1 MSDDDRN
8 RRSLFALI
16 ADLPRLLAQLVKDE
30 LEQLKQEMLA
40 KVKHAG
46 IGVGLF
52 VAAGLFAFFL
62 MAVLIAAAILGLAVV
77 LPGWAAA
84 LIVAGVLL
92 LIVAILVGIG
102 VAQVKQ
108 GMPPEPTETIASVKK
123 DVNAIKGI
131 GMREKP

>member
-1 MSDDDRN
+1 MSDDDRG

-16 ADLPRLLAQLVKDE
+16 ADLPRLLAELVKDE

-40 KVKHAG
+40 KLRHAG
-46 IGVGLF
+46 VGVGLF

-84 LIVAGVLL
+84 LVVAGLL
-92 LIVAILVGIG
+92 LVIVAILVGIG

-108 GMPPEPTETIASVKK
+108 GMPPAPTETITSVKK

>member
-8 RRSLFALI
+8 RRSLFGLI
-16 ADLPRLLAQLVKDE
+16 ADLPRLLADLVKDE
-30 LEQLKQEMLA
+30 LERLKREMLA

-46 IGVGLF
+46 IAVGLF
-52 VAAGLFAFFL
+52 VAAALFAFFL

-84 LIVAGVLL
+84 LIVAGLL
-92 LIVAILVGIG
+92 LVIVAILVGIG

-108 GMPPEPTETIASVKK
+108 GMPPAPIETITSVKK

-131 GMREKP
+131 GMRGKS

>member
-1 MSDDDRN
+1 MSDDDRG

-16 ADLPRLLAQLVKDE
+16 ADLPRLLAELVKDE

-40 KVKHAG
+40 KLKHAG
-46 IGVGLF
+46 VGVGLF

-84 LIVAGVLL
+84 LVVAGLL
-92 LIVAILVGIG
+92 LVIVAILVGIG

-108 GMPPEPTETIASVKK
+108 GMPPAPTETITSVKK

>member
-1 MSDDDRN
+1 MGDEDRT

-16 ADLPRLLAQLVKDE
+16 ADLPRLLAELVKDE
-30 LEQLKQEMLA
+30 LEQLKREMLE
-40 KVKHAG
+40 KLKHAG
-46 IGVGLF
+46 VGVGLF

-84 LIVAGVLL
+84 LIVAGLL
-92 LIVAILVGIG
+92 LVIVAILVGVG

-108 GMPPEPTETIASVKK
+108 GMPPAPTETIASVKK

-131 GMREKP
+131 GIREKP

>member
-1 MSDDDRN
+1 MSDDDRG

-16 ADLPRLLAQLVKDE
+16 ADLPRLLAELVKDE

-40 KVKHAG
+40 KLRHAG
-46 IGVGLF
+46 VGVGLF

-77 LPGWAAA
+77 LPCWAAA
-84 LIVAGVLL
+84 LVVAGLL
-92 LIVAILVGIG
+92 LVIVAILVGIG

-108 GMPPEPTETIASVKK
+108 GMPPAPTETITSVKK